1 MTTNRAVNAIGAL
14 ADPIRRRLY
23 TYVSQQRDAVSREEA
38 AEALNLPL
46 TKTKFHLER
55 LTKEGLLDVEYRRM
69 SGRQGPGAGR
79 PSKLYRRAEA
89 EISVSLPERRYDLMG
104 DILAG
109 AVVRNQQGESLQPAI
124 AAVAHEKG
132 ELAATRIDTAIRA
145 SEDADMLL
153 ANAGSTTTEN
163 STESQSKLDR
173 ADTALNRLGYESEQG
188 TTGDLYL
195 AAERGAAEQST
206 TEQGLPT
213 EPDPTTLPG
222 VMPRQ
227 GTTAQP
233 CCGGVSNPVA
243 PHTKELRLRN
253 CPFDALAQE
262 HRELVCG
269 TNQHFVQGV
278 LDGSGCG
285 SLRADLEPHSGYC
298 CVVVRE
304 NVRESTNET
313 SGPGA

>member
-1 MTTNRAVNAIGAL
+1 MTTTGAVNAIGAL

-23 TYVSQQRDAVSREEA
+23 NYVSQQRDAVSREEA
-38 AEALNLPL
+38 AEALSLPL

-109 AVVRNQQGESLQPAI
+109 AVMRNQQGESLQPAI
-124 AAVAHEKG
+124 EAVAYEKG
-132 ELAATRIDTAIRA
+132 ELAATRMNDAIQVA
-145 SEDADMLL
+145 EDPGTPP
-153 ANAGSTTTEN
+153 ANVN
-163 STESQSKLDR
+163 SAAPDNGQVRQNHLDR
-173 ADTALNRLGYESEQG
+173 AGVVLTRLGYEPERG
-188 TTGDLYL
+188 TTGDPALETERRN
-195 AAERGAAEQST
+195 AAQDSLPEFDSAAHHDPESHLGA
-206 TEQGLPT
+206 
-213 EPDPTTLPG
+213 
-222 VMPRQ
+222 
-227 GTTAQP
+227 TAQP
-233 CCGGVSNPVA
+233 CCGGGPSSTSPANPHA
-243 PHTKELRLRN
+243 PELLLRN

-278 LDGSGCG
+278 LDGAGCR

-304 NVRESTNET
+304 QTDGNTNEA